1 MMILDVKKLNGLKRY
16 SGEAEFSFQP
26 PENLVDIPYVSF
38 SGNAVA
44 KIFYDLLQ
52 DGSAEIRGTVTY
64 RLKGL
69 CSRCLKETET
79 EVTGEIDA
87 RFVTKD
93 NGEDYVYDGFIIDLS
108 ELFNDS
114 VVFSMPRVLLCGE
127 GCEGITY

>member
-1 MMILDVKKLNGLKRY
+1 MILDVKKLNGLKQY

-38 SGNAVA
+38 SGTAVA
-44 KIFYDLLQ
+44 KICYELFE
-52 DGSAEIRGTVTY
+52 DGSAEVRGTVKF

-69 CSRCLKETET
+69 CSRCLKETER

-87 RFVTKD
+87 RFVRRE
-93 NGEDYVYDGFIIDLS
+93 NGEDYVYDGNIIDLT

-114 VVFSMPRVLLCGE
+114 VVFAMPRVLSCGE
-127 GCEGITY
+127 NCEGLSY

>member
-1 MMILDVKKLNGLKRY
+1 MILDVKKLNGLKEY

-26 PENLVDIPYVSF
+26 SENLVDIPYVSF
-38 SGNAVA
+38 SGKAVA
-44 KIFYDLLQ
+44 KIRYDLFE
-52 DGSAEIRGTVTY
+52 DGSAQVRGTVTY

-79 EVTGEIDA
+79 EVTGEINA
-87 RFVTKD
+87 RYVRED
-93 NGEDYVYDGFIIDLS
+93 NGEDYVYDGNVIDLT

-114 VVFSMPRVLLCGE
+114 VVFGMPCVLSCGE